1 MPPMGRLVQFAPG
14 NTEAKSASLQ
24 PLPRASVR
32 GKFFFAGDEKFLVKG
47 VSYGAFRPDELRR
60 EYQDLAGIERDFE
73 MMAASGINTVRIPH
87 TIPPRSLLDAA
98 QRHGLRVVVGLSA
111 EQYVGFL
118 IDGRKTIADIA
129 RLVREKVRGVAGH
142 PALLCYALGNEIPA
156 PVARWLGSKRIELYL
171 KRLYRAVKSEDPL
184 SIVTYVNYPST
195 EYLQLPFLDV
205 VSFNVYLESE
215 ERFRAYLARL
225 QNIAGDRPL
234 LMSEIGLDALRNGEE
249 HQARVLDWQIRA
261 SYAAGCAGVVVFS
274 WTDEW
279 HRAGAEVEDWAFG
292 ITNRER
298 RPKLALDVV
307 RHAFQQV
314 PFPDSGPWPRISVI
328 ICTYNGGA
336 TLRESLGA
344 VCQLTYPNFDVIVV
358 NDGSIDET
366 ASLAAEYDCRLVTT
380 ENCGLSHA
388 RNVGMEAATGELVAY
403 LDDDAMPDRHWL
415 QYLADAFRRTSH
427 AAIGGPNIAPPE
439 IPDTAKCIDNAPGG
453 PVHVLL
459 DDETAEHLPGCNLAV
474 RKSCLLEIGGFNPA
488 FRVAGDDVDFCWRL
502 QERGWTL
509 GFAPGAMVWH
519 HPRRTVSGY
528 LRQQKGYG
536 KAEGLLEEKWPE
548 KFNAAGHHTF
558 GGRVYGHGIVHA
570 LFRRCVIYHGQG
582 GFAPFQSLY
591 ERAPGLLAT
600 LPLMPEWYLL
610 LGIAAVIA
618 ALGLVWPPLLIA
630 APVLLFGIALSIAH
644 AIEGGLEASF
654 GTTPLSTWQSARMR
668 SLTAILYLFQPLA
681 RLCGRLGAGLT
692 AWRRRGAPG
701 FAFPRK
707 VSSAIWTNDW
717 QEPPRRLE
725 AIAASL
731 REAQN
736 VVREGSQYAR
746 WDLEVPG
753 GMFGSARMLMA
764 VEDHGAGA
772 QYIRARITPRWGNTT
787 RAMLLLLG
795 LLTVSAAL
803 SHQAV
808 IATIFGLLSFLLA
821 VSAFRQA
828 GQATAALLRVLQQS
842 QNTPRAS

>member
-1 MPPMGRLVQFAPG
+1 MSRPMECVLEKREIG
-14 NTEAKSASLQ
+14 SLST
-24 PLPRASVR
+24 PESRPRASVQ
-32 GKFFFAGDEKFLVKG
+32 GKFLLVGDEKFYVKG
-47 VSYGAFRPDELRR
+47 VSYGAFRPDDQER
-60 EYQDLAGIERDFE
+60 EYQNLAAIERDFAL
-73 MMAASGINTVRIPH
+73 MAARGINTVRIPH
-87 TIPPRSLLDAA
+87 MVPPRALLDAA
-98 QRHGLRVVVGLSA
+98 QRHGLRVMVGLSA
-111 EQYVGFL
+111 EAYVGFL
-118 IDGRKTIADIA
+118 IDRTKTIAAIEQC
-129 RLVREKVRGVAGH
+129 VREKVRNVAGH

-156 PVARWLGSKRIELYL
+156 PVARWMGGKRIERYL
-171 KRLYRAVKSEDPL
+171 QRLYRAVKSEDPE

-195 EYLQLPFLDV
+195 EYLRLPFLDL
-205 VSFNVYLESE
+205 VSFNVYLEAE
-215 ERFRAYLARL
+215 DRFRAYLARL

-234 LMSEIGLDALRNGEE
+234 LMTEIGLDALRNGEE
-249 HQARVLDWQIRA
+249 RQARVLDWQIRA

-279 HRAGAEVEDWAFG
+279 HRAGAEVDDWAFG
-292 ITNRER
+292 ITDRER
-298 RPKLALDVV
+298 HPKLALDVV
-307 RHAFQQV
+307 RHAFDLV
-314 PFPDSGPWPRISVI
+314 PFPAETRPWPRISVI
-328 ICTYNGGA
+328 ICTYNGAA
-336 TLRESLGA
+336 TLRESLDA
-344 VCQLTYPNFDVIVV
+344 VCRLIYPYFEVIVV
-358 NDGSIDET
+358 NDGSTDET
-366 ASLAAEYDCRLVTT
+366 ASLAAEYDCRLITT

-415 QYLADAFRRTSH
+415 QYLADAFLRTAH
-427 AAIGGPNIAPPE
+427 AAIGGPNIAPPQ
-439 IPDTAKCIDNAPGG
+439 ITDTAKCIDNAPGG

-474 RKSCLLEIGGFNPA
+474 RKSCLLEIGGFDPA
-488 FRVAGDDVDFCWRL
+488 FRVAGDDVDLCWRL

-528 LRQQKGYG
+528 LHQQKGYG

-610 LGIAAVIA
+610 LVIAAVIA
-618 ALGLVWPPLLIA
+618 ALGVVWPPLLIA
-630 APVLLFGIALSIAH
+630 APVLLLGIALSMAH

-654 GTTPLSTWQSARMR
+654 GGTPVSTWQSARMR

-701 FAFPRK
+701 FAFPRQ

-717 QEPPRRLE
+717 QEPPKRLE
-725 AIAASL
+725 TIVASL
-731 REAQN
+731 RQAQN

-746 WDLEVPG
+746 WDLEVLG

-787 RAMLLLLG
+787 RTMLLLLG

-808 IATIFGLLSFLLA
+808 IATIFGLLSLLLA
-821 VSAFRQA
+821 VRAFRQA

-842 QNTPRAS
+842 PDAPRAS

>member
-1 MPPMGRLVQFAPG
+1 MGRLVQFAPG

-98 QRHGLRVVVGLSA
+98 QRHGLRVVVGLAA

-184 SIVTYVNYPST
+184 SIVSYVNYPST

-279 HRAGAEVEDWAFG
+279 HRAGAEVEDWSFG

-630 APVLLFGIALSIAH
+630 APVLLCGIALSIAH

-746 WDLEVPG
+746 WDLEVLG

-764 VEDHGAGA
+764 VEDHSAGA